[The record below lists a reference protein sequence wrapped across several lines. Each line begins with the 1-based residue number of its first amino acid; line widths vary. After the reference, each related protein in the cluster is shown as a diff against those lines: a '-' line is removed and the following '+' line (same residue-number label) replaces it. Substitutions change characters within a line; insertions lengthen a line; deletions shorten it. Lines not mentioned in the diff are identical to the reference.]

1 MIRKGAVCA
10 GVIAWLFFAGGV
22 DAGDESGRF
31 DLPGEAAKSRPEKSA
46 PFYPALDA
54 GLNRILMD
62 DDPLGKAERLGYRVR
77 DGRVQI
83 VAVTVEGSEK
93 ELISWLASRD
103 ATHISS
109 FGNLV
114 QAYVTLEVLDELEK
128 HHVVSFV
135 RKPYYAIRG
144 PEPKSSPTAKMVV
157 YTSQGVAAM
166 NANTWHSNG
175 YTGQGIKVGVIDGGF
190 QGYSSLFGTELPS
203 GSKVFTQS
211 FGGTDFEGTAHGTA
225 CAEIVYDVAPGISA
239 IYLAATTTNVDA
251 ANAFDW
257 LDQQGVDVITMSLTF
272 GLGGGPADGNGPM
285 AALIDA
291 VSANG
296 RIVTVSAGNSAASH
310 WQGTWSN
317 DDGDSWLNFTPTD
330 EMNTITYLGGTE
342 KFWFSTGSEIN
353 ATLAWNQWNAPTTDL
368 DFCLFTFDDDSDPSQ
383 VVCSD
388 DLQNGQEGQY
398 PRESITH
405 TVEQEGYYGFTVK
418 LYSGDPNVDIE
429 LEVED
434 WPLERAVESGSI
446 AVPADTASALTV
458 AALDAGS
465 PYPLE
470 YYSSRG
476 PTNGPGGALTGGY
489 IKPDIAGYANVST
502 TSYGPRSSGQSFNG
516 TSAAC
521 PHAAGAA
528 ALVWSAHPS
537 WTRSQVRSFL
547 ESSAI
552 DKGPSGRDNTYGYG
566 RLALGSAPASSCSYS
581 LSPTSKTIGSSGGSG
596 SFSVSSQS
604 GCSWS
609 ASTSKGWIHVT
620 GGSSGSGNGTV
631 SYSVDANPNTSQRSG
646 TIQAANKTYT
656 ITQSGSSGGGSGSS
670 GDNNYLAVIAHTTG
684 ANNSVWKSSLSL
696 CNVSTSTASVKLTY
710 RYGSSGVVVRNTTI
724 ASYGLAEWT
733 DAPVDLF
740 NVGGKS
746 SGVVTIES
754 SQRLQVAVRTFNT
767 SPDGTFGQSLPGVS
781 SAVSMTSSQ
790 FGVLSPVR
798 RTWQFRTNVGFINT
812 GSKSCT
818 VTIFFGNNN
827 GYVIGEQLSI
837 TLAPGEWKQVNE
849 ALKKAGIS
857 NANSAIGFV
866 QVATPGATVWAY
878 ATVVDNSSGDP
889 TALGLAIYD

>member
-62 DDPLGKAERLGYRVR
+62 DDPLGKAESLGYRVR

-83 VAVTVEGSEK
+83 VAETLEGSEK

-114 QAYVTLEVLDELEK
+114 QAYVTLDVLDELER
-128 HHVVSFV
+128 HHLVSFV
-135 RKPYYAIRG
+135 RKPHYLVHG
-144 PEPKSSPTAKMVV
+144 PEPEVSPKSKMVV

-190 QGYSSLFGTELPS
+190 QGYGSLLGTELPS

-211 FGGTDFEGTAHGTA
+211 FGDTDFEGSAHGTA

-239 IYLAATTTNVDA
+239 IYLAATTTGVDA
-251 ANAFDW
+251 ANAFEW
-257 LDQQGVDVITMSLTF
+257 LDQQGVDIITMSLTW
-272 GLGGGPADGNGPM
+272 GVGGGPADGNGPM

-296 RIVTVSAGNSAASH
+296 RIVTLSAGNSAASH
-310 WQGTWSN
+310 WQGSWSN
-317 DDGDSWLNFTPTD
+317 DDGDSWLNFSPTD

-368 DFCLFTFDDDSDPSQ
+368 DFCLFTFDDESDPAQ

-429 LEVED
+429 LEVVD

-528 ALVWSAHPS
+528 ALVWSAYPS

-566 RLALGSAPASSCSYS
+566 RLYLGSPPASCSYS

-609 ASTSKGWIHVT
+609 ASTSKAWIHIT
-620 GGSSGSGNGTV
+620 GGPSGSGNGTV
-631 SYSVDANPNTSQRSG
+631 SYSVDANSSTSQRSG
-646 TIQAANKTYT
+646 TIQAAGKTFT
-656 ITQSGSSGGGSGSS
+656 ITQSGSTGGGSGSS
-670 GDNNYLAVIAHTTG
+670 GDSTYFAVVAHTTG
-684 ANNSVWKSSLSL
+684 ANNSVWKSSLSI
-696 CNVSTSTASVKLTY
+696 CNVSSSNATVKMTY
-710 RYGSSGVVVRNTTI
+710 RYGGGGRVVRNATI
-724 ASYGLAEWT
+724 APLGLAEWT

-754 SQRLQVAVRTFNT
+754 SAQLLVAVRTFN
-767 SPDGTFGQSLPGVS
+767 SSVDGTFGQSMPGVTS
-781 SAVSMTSSQ
+781 SVSMTDSQ
-790 FGVLSPVR
+790 FGLISPVR
-798 RTWQFRTNVGFINT
+798 RTPQFRTNIGVINT

-818 VTIFFGNNN
+818 VTVTFGNTN
-827 GYVIGEQLSI
+827 GYVIGNTVTINLGV
-837 TLAPGEWKQVNE
+837 GEWKQVNE
-849 ALKKAGIS
+849 ALKKAGVS
-857 NANSAIGFV
+857 RADAA
-866 QVATPGATVWAY
+866 VALLRVETAGAEVWAY
-878 ATVVDNSSGDP
+878 GTVVDNSSGDP
-889 TALGLAIYD
+889 TALGVAIY